1 MARLIWPWPLI
12 LCVSGMINIT
22 SSGIFLPMIS
32 LVWSSTL
39 DIESQWESNTVERGT
54 CVLSLKLYM
63 QTIYSFVESILPL
76 DPWPLYLK
84 INKGHLQ
91 YLEGT
96 NMPGALMSAV
106 ISKLRNFKILI
117 RKHLISTCD
126 LYYNDQPVGA
136 KGSSGLFWSKH
147 VHCLSSPL

>member
-39 DIESQWESNTVERGT
+39 DIESQWESKYCWKGNICTKSET
-54 CVLSLKLYM
+54 LHADNIFLCWKY
-63 QTIYSFVESILPL
+63 FA
-76 DPWPLYLK
+76 PWPLYLK

-126 LYYNDQPVGA
+126 LDYNDQPVGA
-136 KGSSGLFWSKH
+136 KGSSGLFWSKN